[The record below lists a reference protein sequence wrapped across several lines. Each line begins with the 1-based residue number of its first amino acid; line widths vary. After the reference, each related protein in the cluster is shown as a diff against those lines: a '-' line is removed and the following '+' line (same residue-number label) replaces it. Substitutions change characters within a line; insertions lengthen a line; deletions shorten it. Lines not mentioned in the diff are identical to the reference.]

1 MNAPYVGGSASPP
14 STVFLYERSQ
24 TETDRESGT
33 GQVRLITGDIR
44 NRSQYFTQVAIS
56 YYTAAHKMRPGN
68 T

>member
-33 GQVRLITGDIR
+33 GQVRLITGTSEHMSGKLETIEVKLPR
-44 NRSQYFTQVAIS
+44 L
-56 YYTAAHKMRPGN
+56 H
-68 T
+68 

>member
-33 GQVRLITGDIR
+33 GQVRLITGT
-44 NRSQYFTQVAIS
+44 SL
-56 YYTAAHKMRPGN
+56 
-68 T
+68 

>member
-33 GQVRLITGDIR
+33 GQVLLITGTMGVGEARGEMVTID
-44 NRSQYFTQVAIS
+44 
-56 YYTAAHKMRPGN
+56 
-68 T
+68 

>member
-33 GQVRLITGDIR
+33 GQVRLITGTKTFKD
-44 NRSQYFTQVAIS
+44 
-56 YYTAAHKMRPGN
+56 
-68 T
+68 